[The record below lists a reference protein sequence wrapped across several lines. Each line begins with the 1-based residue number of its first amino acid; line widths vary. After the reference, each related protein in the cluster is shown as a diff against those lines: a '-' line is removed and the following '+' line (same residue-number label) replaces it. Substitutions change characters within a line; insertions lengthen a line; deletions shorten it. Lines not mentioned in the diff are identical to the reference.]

1 MYSRLLVPLDGS
13 RLAESVL
20 PVVERLASA
29 EGTLVILLHVIE
41 RGAPAAVHGDRHL
54 THVTEADP
62 YLEGLADT
70 LRDVG
75 ISVQTHAHPAPE
87 GDVARSIVDHS
98 DEQQADL
105 IVLCTHGRGKM
116 RDLLFGRIAQQV
128 LRRGTTP
135 VLLIRP
141 SDDGKP
147 PMFEPRT
154 VLVPL
159 DGSPAAEAALASAW
173 ELARAFGAGLQL
185 LTVVPTQET
194 LRGDRQAVGT
204 LLPAATRAELD
215 LEQSDRESYLVSL
228 ATDISGRLPAVPVSV
243 EILRGDVGSTLSER
257 ATAPDIGLV
266 VIATHGRA
274 GLGAVWGGSVAAHF
288 LGRLRVPVLLI
299 RNLET

>member
-20 PVVERLASA
+20 PAVERLASA
-29 EGTLVILLHVIE
+29 EGSLVILLHVVE

-54 THVTEADP
+54 TNVTEADP
-62 YLEGLADT
+62 YLEELAER

-75 ISVQTHAHPAPE
+75 LAVQTHTHPAPE

-105 IVLCTHGRGKM
+105 IILCTHGRGKM

-141 SDDGKP
+141 SDDGASP
-147 PMFEPRT
+147 VFEPHT

-159 DGSPAAEAALASAW
+159 DGSPAAEAALAPAC
-173 ELARAFGAGLQL
+173 ELARTFGADLHL
-185 LTVVPTQET
+185 VTVVPTQET

-215 LEQSDRESYLVSL
+215 LEQSDRESYLAAL
-228 ATDISGRLPAVPVSV
+228 AIDISDGPPPVSV
-243 EILRGDVGSTLSER
+243 TIEILRGDVDSTLGAR

-274 GLGAVWGGSVAAHF
+274 GLGAVWGGSVAAHL